1 MDTPT
6 DLYAERDSPS
16 PPAKLSLFFP
26 FSIHLFLAP
35 LFRRFLRSSSS
46 SYYSQIRRFP
56 LTRPPMELTIHDQ
69 IYTPPCWLDPPP
81 TASLFFR
88 PVDVFFPLAIQL
100 SPCFIAR
107 NFLLFRVFSL
117 LFSDFSRCPEN
128 DPRKKKRRRKR
139 RKMKKYRRPADVT
152 ATRSW

>member
-1 MDTPT
+1 MPN
-6 DLYAERDSPS
+6 AIH
-16 PPAKLSLFFP
+16 PP
-26 FSIHLFLAP
+26 H
-35 LFRRFLRSSSS
+35 LRSSLYFFPPLFTSSSLHFSADSFSSFSS

-128 DPRKKKRRRKR
+128 GPRKKKRRRKR